1 MIKVNSVD
9 SGLHSL
15 TISDIP
21 GLIALSDSVGWD
33 YDEAE
38 IHTILSIG
46 TVFGHKDAS
55 GTLLSCAAIIPYD
68 DKLASIGMVI
78 VHPLS
83 QGKGYG
89 RQLMK
94 ACMASVSTDT
104 TIMLI
109 ATPEGEPM
117 YKNLG
122 FQTVDR
128 IRKFIAERFVPKAPP
143 QNEAND
149 EFAIVSMELDDFSSM
164 VELDKAALGSKRSH
178 FLEKRM
184 KQASTCL
191 VAKNRSG
198 KVIGYGF
205 AVQGPVNLIAG
216 PIVAE
221 NAVIAEHILYKLTQC
236 HTGRVRIDVPDEQ
249 AAFHAYLEQNGFTQV
264 SHPPV
269 MVANAS
275 NLPRRNGTYWAIGA
289 QIYG

>member
-9 SGLHSL
+9 SCLHSL
-15 TISDIP
+15 TIADIP

-33 YDEAE
+33 YDESE
-38 IHTILSIG
+38 IRTILSIG
-46 TVFGHKDAS
+46 TAFGHKDAN
-55 GTLLSCAAIIPYD
+55 GPLLSCAAIIPYD

-78 VHPLS
+78 VHPSS

-104 TIMLI
+104 SIMLI
-109 ATPEGEPM
+109 ATPEGEPL

-128 IRKFIAERFVPKAPP
+128 IRKFIAERFVPEAPP

-149 EFAIVSMELDDFSSM
+149 EFEIAPMELDNFSS
-164 VELDKAALGSKRSH
+164 VLELDKTALGSSRTH
-178 FLEKRM
+178 FLEIRM
-184 KQASTCL
+184 RQASTCL
-191 VAKNRSG
+191 VAKNPSG

-221 NAVIAEHILYKLTQC
+221 NAGMAEHLLYKLTQH

-249 AAFHAYLEQNGFTQV
+249 AAFHTYLEQNGFTQA

-269 MVANAS
+269 MVANANS
-275 NLPRRNGTYWAIGA
+275 LPRRNGTYWAIGA

>member
-9 SGLHSL
+9 SCLHPL

-46 TVFGHKDAS
+46 TVFGHKDAN

-78 VHPLS
+78 VHPSS
-83 QGKGYG
+83 QGNGFG
-89 RQLMK
+89 RQLMQ
-94 ACMASVSTDT
+94 ACMTSVSTDT

-109 ATPEGEPM
+109 ATPEGEPL
-117 YKNLG
+117 YKNLR

-128 IRKFIAERFVPKAPP
+128 IRKFIAERFVPVAPL
-143 QNEAND
+143 QNETND
-149 EFAIVSMELDDFSSM
+149 EFVIMPMELGDFPSV
-164 VELDKAALGSKRSH
+164 VELDNAALGSRRSH
-178 FLEKRM
+178 FLETRM
-184 KQASTCL
+184 RQATTCL

-198 KVIGYGF
+198 NIIGYGF

-221 NAVIAEHILYKLTQC
+221 NDIMAEHLLYMLTQH

-249 AAFHAYLEQNGFTQV
+249 AAFHTYLEHNGFTQV

-269 MVANAS
+269 MVANTDS
-275 NLPRRNGTYWAIGA
+275 LPRRAGTYWAIGA

>member
-9 SGLHSL
+9 SCLHSL

-38 IHTILSIG
+38 IRTILSIG
-46 TVFGHKDAS
+46 TVYGHKDTS

-78 VHPLS
+78 VHPSS
-83 QGKGYG
+83 QGKGFG

-94 ACMASVSTDT
+94 ACMTSVSTDT

-109 ATPEGEPM
+109 ATPEGEPL

-128 IRKFIAERFVPKAPP
+128 IQKFIAERLVPKAPR
-143 QNEAND
+143 QNEVPD
-149 EFAIVSMELDDFSSM
+149 EFEIVPMALNDFPG
-164 VELDKAALGSKRSH
+164 VVALDKAAHGSRRTH
-178 FLEKRM
+178 FLETRM
-184 KQASTCL
+184 RQATTCL

-198 KVIGYGF
+198 NIIGYGF

-221 NAVIAEHILYKLTQC
+221 NAIMAEHLLYKLTQH

-249 AAFHAYLEQNGFTQV
+249 ATFHNYLKQTGFTQV

-269 MVANAS
+269 MVANGHS
-275 NLPRRNGTYWAIGA
+275 LPRRNGTYLAIGA

>member
-1 MIKVNSVD
+1 MNSVD
-9 SGLHSL
+9 SCLHCL
-15 TISDIP
+15 TVSDIP

-33 YDEAE
+33 YDESE
-38 IHTILSIG
+38 IRTILSIG

-55 GTLLSCAAIIPYD
+55 GTLLSSAAIIPYD
-68 DKLASIGMVI
+68 DELASIGMVI
-78 VHPLS
+78 VHPSS
-83 QGKGYG
+83 QGKGFG
-89 RQLMK
+89 RQLMQ
-94 ACMASVSTDT
+94 ACMTSVSTDT

-109 ATPEGEPM
+109 ATPEGELM

-128 IRKFIAERFVPKAPP
+128 IRKFIADRFVPEASLE
-143 QNEAND
+143 NEAND
-149 EFAIVSMELDDFSSM
+149 EFKIVPMELDDLSSV
-164 VELDKAALGSKRSH
+164 VELDKAALGSRRTH
-178 FLEKRM
+178 FLETRM
-184 KQASTCL
+184 RQATTCL

-198 KVIGYGF
+198 KIIGYGF

-221 NAVIAEHILYKLTQC
+221 NASMAEHILYKLTQH

-249 AAFHAYLEQNGFTQV
+249 SAFHTYLEQHGFTQV

-269 MVANAS
+269 MVANAES
-275 NLPRRNGTYWAIGA
+275 LPRRAGTYWAIGA

>member
-9 SGLHSL
+9 SCLHSL
-15 TISDIP
+15 TIADIP

-33 YDEAE
+33 YDESE
-38 IHTILSIG
+38 IRTILSIG
-46 TVFGHKDAS
+46 TAFGHKDAN

-78 VHPLS
+78 VHPSS

-104 TIMLI
+104 SIMLI
-109 ATPEGEPM
+109 ATPEGEPL

-122 FQTVDR
+122 FLTVDR
-128 IRKFIAERFVPKAPP
+128 IRKFIAERFVPEAPP

-149 EFAIVSMELDDFSSM
+149 EFEIAPMELEDFPSV
-164 VELDKAALGSKRSH
+164 VEFDKAARGSSRTH
-178 FLEKRM
+178 FLEIRM
-184 KQASTCL
+184 RQASTCL
-191 VAKNRSG
+191 VAKNLSG

-205 AVQGPVNLIAG
+205 AVQGPINLIVG

-221 NAVIAEHILYKLTQC
+221 NAGMAENLLYKLTQN
-236 HTGRVRIDVPDEQ
+236 HTGHVRIDVPDEQ
-249 AAFHAYLEQNGFTQV
+249 AAFHTYLEQNGFTQV
-264 SHPPV
+264 SHPPI
-269 MVANAS
+269 MVANANS
-275 NLPRRNGTYWAIGA
+275 LPRRNGTYWAIGA

>member
-78 VHPLS
+78 VNPLS

-221 NAVIAEHILYKLTQC
+221 NAVIAEHILYKLTQY

>member
-1 MIKVNSVD
+1 MNSVD

-89 RQLMK
+89 RQVMK

-109 ATPEGEPM
+109 ATPEGEPL

-221 NAVIAEHILYKLTQC
+221 NAVIAEHILYKLTQY

>member
-1 MIKVNSVD
+1 MNSVD

-78 VHPLS
+78 VNPLS

-221 NAVIAEHILYKLTQC
+221 NAVIAEHILYKLTQY

>member
-1 MIKVNSVD
+1 MNCVD
-9 SGLHSL
+9 SCLHSL

-33 YDEAE
+33 YNESE

-55 GTLLSCAAIIPYD
+55 GTLLSSAAIIPYE

-78 VHPLS
+78 VHPS
-83 QGKGYG
+83 TQGKGYG
-89 RQLMK
+89 RELMK
-94 ACMASVSTDT
+94 ACMASVSADT
-104 TIMLI
+104 TSMLI
-109 ATPEGEPM
+109 ATPEGEPL

-128 IRKFIAERFVPKAPP
+128 IRKFIAERFVPEALLP
-143 QNEAND
+143 NEAND
-149 EFAIVSMELDDFSSM
+149 EFEIVPMELDDFLSV
-164 VELDKAALGSKRSH
+164 VELDKAAIGSSRSQ
-178 FLEKRM
+178 FLDTRM
-184 KQASTCL
+184 RQATTCL

-198 KVIGYGF
+198 KIIGYGF
-205 AVQGPVNLIAG
+205 SVQGSVNLIAG

-221 NAVIAEHILYKLTQC
+221 NVVMAEHILYKLTQN

-269 MVANAS
+269 MVANAHT
-275 NLPRRNGTYWAIGA
+275 LPRRAGTYWAIGA

>member
-1 MIKVNSVD
+1 MNSVD
-9 SGLHSL
+9 SCLHSL

-33 YDEAE
+33 YDKSE
-38 IHTILSIG
+38 IRTILSIG
-46 TVFGHKDAS
+46 TVFGHKDAN

-78 VHPLS
+78 VHPSS

-104 TIMLI
+104 SIMLI
-109 ATPEGEPM
+109 ATPEGEPL
-117 YKNLG
+117 YKNVG

-128 IRKFIAERFVPKAPP
+128 IRKFIAERFVPEAPL
-143 QNEAND
+143 QNKTND
-149 EFAIVSMELDDFSSM
+149 EFEIVPMELDDFSS
-164 VELDKAALGSKRSH
+164 VVALDKAALGSRRTH
-178 FLEKRM
+178 FLETRM
-184 KQASTCL
+184 RQASTCL
-191 VAKNRSG
+191 VAKNLSG

-221 NAVIAEHILYKLTQC
+221 NAGMAEHLLYKLTQH

-249 AAFHAYLEQNGFTQV
+249 AAFHTYLEQNGFTRA

-269 MVANAS
+269 MVANANS
-275 NLPRRNGTYWAIGA
+275 LPRRNGTYLAIGA

>member
-1 MIKVNSVD
+1 MNSVD

-78 VHPLS
+78 VNPLS

-221 NAVIAEHILYKLTQC
+221 NAVIAKHILYKLTQY

>member
-1 MIKVNSVD
+1 MIKVNSID
-9 SGLHSL
+9 SCLHSL

-33 YDEAE
+33 YDETE

-46 TVFGHKDAS
+46 TAFGHKDAS
-55 GTLLSCAAIIPYD
+55 GTLLSSAAIIPYD
-68 DKLASIGMVI
+68 DNLASIGMVI
-78 VHPLS
+78 VHPSS

-109 ATPEGEPM
+109 ATPEGEPL
-117 YKNLG
+117 YKTLG
-122 FQTVDR
+122 FQTMDR
-128 IRKFIAERFVPKAPP
+128 IRKFIAERYEPEAPP
-143 QNEAND
+143 QHEAND
-149 EFAIVSMELDDFSSM
+149 GLKIAPMEWDDFSSV
-164 VELDKAALGSKRSH
+164 VELDKAALGSSRSH
-178 FLEKRM
+178 FLKTRM
-184 KQASTCL
+184 RQANTCL

-198 KVIGYGF
+198 KIIGYGF

-221 NAVIAEHILYKLTQC
+221 NAVMAEHLLYKLTQH

-269 MVANAS
+269 MVANATS
-275 NLPRRNGTYWAIGA
+275 LPRRDGTYWAIGA

>member
-9 SGLHSL
+9 PCLHSL

-38 IHTILSIG
+38 IRTILSIG
-46 TVFGHKDAS
+46 SVFGHKDTS
-55 GTLLSCAAIIPYD
+55 GTLLSSAAIIPYE

-78 VHPLS
+78 VHPSS

-89 RQLMK
+89 RELMK

-109 ATPEGEPM
+109 ATPEGEPL

-122 FQTVDR
+122 FDTVDR
-128 IRKFIAERFVPKAPP
+128 IRKFIAERFVPKAPLP
-143 QNEAND
+143 NEANV
-149 EFAIVSMELDDFSSM
+149 EFEMVPMELDDFSSV
-164 VELDKAALGSKRSH
+164 VELDKAALGSSRSH
-178 FLEKRM
+178 FLETRM
-184 KQASTCL
+184 RQASTCL

-198 KVIGYGF
+198 KIIGYGF

-221 NAVIAEHILYKLTQC
+221 NAVMAEHLLCKLTQH

-269 MVANAS
+269 MVANATS
-275 NLPRRNGTYWAIGA
+275 LPRRDGTYWAIGA

>member
-1 MIKVNSVD
+1 MNSVD
-9 SGLHSL
+9 SCLHSL

-33 YDEAE
+33 YDESE
-38 IHTILSIG
+38 IRTILSIG

-55 GTLLSCAAIIPYD
+55 GTLLSSAAIIPYD
-68 DKLASIGMVI
+68 DKLMSIGMVI
-78 VHPLS
+78 VHPSS
-83 QGKGYG
+83 QGKGFG
-89 RQLMK
+89 RQLMQ
-94 ACMASVSTDT
+94 ACMTSVSTDT

-109 ATPEGEPM
+109 ATPEGEPL

-122 FQTVDR
+122 FQTVDH
-128 IRKFIAERFVPKAPP
+128 IRKFIAERFVPEASLE
-143 QNEAND
+143 NEAND
-149 EFAIVSMELDDFSSM
+149 EFKIVPMELDDLSSM
-164 VELDKAALGSKRSH
+164 VELDKAALGSRRSH
-178 FLEKRM
+178 FLETRM
-184 KQASTCL
+184 RQATTCL

-205 AVQGPVNLIAG
+205 AVQGPANLIAG

-221 NAVIAEHILYKLTQC
+221 NASMAEHILYKLTQH

-249 AAFHAYLEQNGFTQV
+249 SAFHTYLEQNGFTQV

-269 MVANAS
+269 MIANAES
-275 NLPRRNGTYWAIGA
+275 LPRRAGTYWAIGA

>member
-9 SGLHSL
+9 SCLHSL
-15 TISDIP
+15 TIADIP
-21 GLIALSDSVGWD
+21 GLISLSNSVGWD
-33 YDEAE
+33 YDESE
-38 IHTILSIG
+38 IRTILSIG
-46 TVFGHKDAS
+46 TAFGHKEAN

-78 VHPLS
+78 VHPSS

-104 TIMLI
+104 SIMLI
-109 ATPEGEPM
+109 ATPEGEPL

-128 IRKFIAERFVPKAPP
+128 IRKFIAERFVLEAPL
-143 QNEAND
+143 QNEVND
-149 EFAIVSMELDDFSSM
+149 EFEIVPMELDDFSSV
-164 VELDKAALGSKRSH
+164 VELDKAALGSSRTH
-178 FLEKRM
+178 FLETRM
-184 KQASTCL
+184 RQASTCL
-191 VAKNRSG
+191 VAKNLSG

-221 NAVIAEHILYKLTQC
+221 NAGMAEHLLHKLTQH

-249 AAFHAYLEQNGFTQV
+249 AAFHTYLEQNGFTQV

-269 MVANAS
+269 MVSNAN

>member
-1 MIKVNSVD
+1 MNSVD
-9 SGLHSL
+9 SCLHGL
-15 TISDIP
+15 TIADIP

-33 YDEAE
+33 YDESE
-38 IHTILSIG
+38 IQTILSTG

-55 GTLLSCAAIIPYD
+55 GTLLSCAAIISYD

-78 VHPLS
+78 VHPSS
-83 QGKGYG
+83 QGKGFG

-94 ACMASVSTDT
+94 ACMTSVSTDT

-109 ATPEGEPM
+109 ATPEGEPL
-117 YKNLG
+117 YKTLG

-128 IRKFIAERFVPKAPP
+128 IRKFIAERYVPEAPL

-149 EFAIVSMELDDFSSM
+149 EFEMMPMKLDDFSSV
-164 VELDKAALGSKRSH
+164 VELDKAALGSSRSH
-178 FLEKRM
+178 FLETRM
-184 KQASTCL
+184 RQATTCL
-191 VAKNRSG
+191 VAKKHSG
-198 KVIGYGF
+198 KIIGYGF

-221 NAVIAEHILYKLTQC
+221 NASIAEHILYKLTQH
-236 HTGRVRIDVPDEQ
+236 HTGRVRIDVPDGQ
-249 AAFHAYLEQNGFTQV
+249 TAFHTYLEQNGFTQV

-269 MVANAS
+269 MVANTDS
-275 NLPRRNGTYWAIGA
+275 LPRRAGTYWAIGA

>member
-1 MIKVNSVD
+1 MNSVD
-9 SGLHSL
+9 SCLHCL
-15 TISDIP
+15 TVTDIP

-33 YDEAE
+33 YDEPE

-55 GTLLSCAAIIPYD
+55 GTLLSSAAIIPYD

-78 VHPLS
+78 VHPSS

-117 YKNLG
+117 YKSLG

-128 IRKFIAERFVPKAPP
+128 IRKFIAERFEPEAPLQNKA
-143 QNEAND
+143 NEELN
-149 EFAIVSMELDDFSSM
+149 IVSMEWDDFSSV
-164 VELDKAALGSKRSH
+164 VELDKAALGSRRSR
-178 FLEKRM
+178 FLETRM

-221 NAVIAEHILYKLTQC
+221 NAVMAEHILYKLTQH

-249 AAFHAYLEQNGFTQV
+249 VAFHAYLEQNGFKQV
-264 SHPPV
+264 SYPPV
-269 MVANAS
+269 MVANANS
-275 NLPRRNGTYWAIGA
+275 LPRRDGTYWAIGA